1 MNYNI
6 CTYYVYLHY
15 NCSFLNL
22 NNFGILSKLK
32 SEMLRTYPHNGIN
45 VEVNALDGYAFQITN
60 SLTQQGTNE
69 SDFSNIDLGDCE
81 IQLKQAYGI
90 DPSISLIFFKFENIG
105 SSSSDKDIQYEIY
118 NPITYEKL
126 NLSICTN
133 PKIKISIPI
142 EIDEKIA
149 ELIQNILDQGYN
161 PFDLNDKFYR
171 EICTP
176 YNSENGTD
184 VLLDDREE
192 YIYSTIANETS
203 CPEGCTISSFALNS
217 KYITCE
223 CGANDGI
230 VELDY
235 HHISGKNILSSVLST
250 LKNSNYKVMR
260 CYNLVFNFKIF
271 CHNFGSILTLIFFV
285 IYVIFMIYYCCKDIT
300 PIKVSISK
308 LLFDEQKKDIKIN
321 DTFKPYT
328 VLAKS
333 EKTKKSTSSKKK
345 KQAKSTKDFN
355 PPKKSRPKKT
365 FNTSKKNNLN
375 SSFEKKKRAGDIKL
389 IDLTK
394 RKRHSIKNK
403 PQKDDESVKSDKVR
417 KRKSIVDYEAEV
429 AIKTNDN
436 FIKEKK
442 NFVKKLGSKIN
453 IYDSNKKLDSEEN
466 LKDPKDKNKEESFD
480 NFELNNM
487 DYYDASDNDKRSCIR
502 TYFSVLLR
510 EHYVLFTFCS
520 RNDYNLFY
528 VKIERFFILICTEMT
543 MNGMFFVHETM
554 YKKRTGGLTLGQKI
568 PQFVFSLLVSHAIE
582 VLLCFL
588 GMTDVHYYEIKGL
601 PKKEKNDERIFK
613 ILDKMK
619 RKLIGFFVFTFLLFL
634 FHWYFIS
641 AFCAVYQNTQ
651 IIFLRD
657 SGISILTS
665 LIDPFIIY
673 SFTCILRAISLSK
686 CCKKK
691 LSCVYKLSDLI
702 PIF

>member
-1 MNYNI
+1 
-6 CTYYVYLHY
+6 
-15 NCSFLNL
+15 
-22 NNFGILSKLK
+22 
-32 SEMLRTYPHNGIN
+32 
-45 VEVNALDGYAFQITN
+45 
-60 SLTQQGTNE
+60 
-69 SDFSNIDLGDCE
+69 
-81 IQLKQAYGI
+81 
-90 DPSISLIFFKFENIG
+90 
-105 SSSSDKDIQYEIY
+105 
-118 NPITYEKL
+118 
-126 NLSICTN
+126 
-133 PKIKISIPI
+133 
-142 EIDEKIA
+142 
-149 ELIQNILDQGYN
+149 
-161 PFDLNDKFYR
+161 
-171 EICTP
+171 
-176 YNSENGTD
+176 
-184 VLLDDREE
+184 
-192 YIYSTIANETS
+192 
-203 CPEGCTISSFALNS
+203 
-217 KYITCE
+217 
-223 CGANDGI
+223 
-230 VELDY
+230 
-235 HHISGKNILSSVLST
+235 
-250 LKNSNYKVMR
+250 
-260 CYNLVFNFKIF
+260 
-271 CHNFGSILTLIFFV
+271 
-285 IYVIFMIYYCCKDIT
+285 MIYYCCKDIT

-333 EKTKKSTSSKKK
+333 EKTKKSTRSKKK

-375 SSFEKKKRAGDIKL
+375 SSFERKKRAGDIKL
-389 IDLTK
+389 IDLAK

-403 PQKDDESVKSDKVR
+403 PQKDDESAKSDKVR

-442 NFVKKLGSKIN
+442 NFDKKMGSKIN

-466 LKDPKDKNKEESFD
+466 LKDHKDKNKEDSFD

-582 VLLCFL
+582 ILLCFL

-691 LSCVYKLSDLI
+691 WSCVYKLSDLI